1 MGGWAGGCVRACVR
15 AGVCG
20 RARVQA
26 RTCTHAHT
34 RALKIRLVNVELKRE
49 AKTSQHRMKKGSK
62 DQSTQT
68 QESKN
73 TNSRASP
80 RIPKKNQ
87 STQTRDSHYTAT
99 GKQKKNRH
107 DDKITKMNL
116 NTQLGSQLGIGIDE
130 RMPKDPLSDRQDPFF
145 LSRTVHL

>member
-1 MGGWAGGCVRACVR
+1 MR
-15 AGVCG
+15 AGVQACAG
-20 RARVQA
+20 ARVCRPAHA
-26 RTCTHAHT
+26 RTHT
-34 RALKIRLVNVELKRE
+34 RGPSKLERLVNVELKRE